1 MSFKLKCLTG
11 ETLHSGAGAT
21 ATTATTA
28 TESMPDRQPVAKVA
42 TVAVAA
48 EPKREN
54 HEHRSASAPER
65 FSVTDDADFE
75 RIGTALRAELARRPA
90 VAGIASYRPVLDPQ
104 TRKPITAI
112 VSARRQAADTI
123 TVSEIAGTWD
133 DPRVVDLETWAPPG
147 EPS

>member
-1 MSFKLKCLTG
+1 MSTVPYRLEAWKVINTQVNRKL
-11 ETLHSGAGAT
+11 A
-21 ATTATTA
+21 
-28 TESMPDRQPVAKVA
+28 
-42 TVAVAA
+42 
-48 EPKREN
+48 
-54 HEHRSASAPER
+54 ER

-112 VSARRQAADTI
+112 VSARRAPDGTI
-123 TVSEIAGTWD
+123 TLAEIAGDWD